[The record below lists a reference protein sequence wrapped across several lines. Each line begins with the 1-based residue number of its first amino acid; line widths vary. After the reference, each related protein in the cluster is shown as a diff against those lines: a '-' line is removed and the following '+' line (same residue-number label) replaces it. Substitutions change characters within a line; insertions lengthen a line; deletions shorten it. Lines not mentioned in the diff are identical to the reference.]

1 MNKTQKLG
9 LELVDKLSAHG
20 GTLMSNNAGH
30 MAELLEIIG
39 WELEVARVKGRLA
52 ALRDVMVKEEWVV
65 REVSNMLQTQREN
78 DERVA
83 LEATES

>member
-39 WELEVARVKGRLA
+39 RELEVAHVKGRLA
-52 ALRDVMVKEEWVV
+52 ALRDTMNKQGWAD
-65 REVSNMLQTQREN
+65 REVDTMLQTQREHN
-78 DERVA
+78 ERAA